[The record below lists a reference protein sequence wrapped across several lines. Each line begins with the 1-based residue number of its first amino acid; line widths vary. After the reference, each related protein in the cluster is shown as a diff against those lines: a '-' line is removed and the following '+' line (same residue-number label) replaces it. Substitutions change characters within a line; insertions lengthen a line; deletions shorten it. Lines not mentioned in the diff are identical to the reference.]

1 MALHPLAGHYEARR
15 RLAHA
20 LSKGQLP
27 QVILVSGPRGVGKQ
41 RLGLW
46 LAQLIYCEQ
55 PGPEP
60 CGKCRGCQLVEGL
73 VHPDLH
79 WMIPIPRPKVA
90 DTAKQVEEAAELVAQ
105 AVDER
110 RKAPLYGPPDG
121 MAIHGVA
128 IARLIARRAALTP
141 VEGPRKVFIV
151 GDAERLVPQE
161 ASPEAANALLKLLE
175 EPPEDTV
182 FILTAEDPKAL
193 LPTVRSRTVPLRLAR
208 LGSDEV
214 RGFLESHL
222 DPPLDPAILDE
233 RVALA
238 EGSIGRALWEVEDAA
253 KARARA
259 LEFMGAALEG
269 AAAAAAAAAGA
280 RGDRVQLMERVLKQ
294 APWSARGE
302 FSGMLEALGEVLSD
316 ASRAALAQEPRRAV
330 PGFLE
335 SRDPAALS
343 RALVLVAQAEEAARG
358 NMNPQLLLAV
368 LGEQLGATL

>member
-1 MALHPLAGHYEARR
+1 MHPLAGHHEARR

-20 LSKGQLP
+20 LSKGRLP
-27 QVILVSGPRGVGKQ
+27 QVILISGPKGVGKQ

-60 CGKCRGCQLVEGL
+60 CGKCRGCQLVGGL

-79 WMIPIPRPKVA
+79 WMIPIPRPKAA
-90 DTAKQVEEAAELVAQ
+90 DAAKQIEEAAELVAQ

-141 VEGPRKVFIV
+141 VEGHRKVFMV

-175 EPPEDTV
+175 EPPADTV
-182 FILTAEDPKAL
+182 LILTAEDPKAL
-193 LPTVRSRTVPLRLAR
+193 LPTVRSRAVPLRLAR
-208 LGSDEV
+208 LGRDEV

-238 EGSIGRALWEVEDAA
+238 RGSIGRALWEVEDAT

-269 AAAAAAAAAGA
+269 AEAGD
-280 RGDRVQLMERVLKQ
+280 DRVQLMELVLKQ

-330 PGFLE
+330 PGFLQ

-343 RALVLVAQAEEAARG
+343 RALVLVAEAEEAARG
-358 NMNPQLLLAV
+358 NVNPQLLLAV
-368 LGEQLGATL
+368 LGEQLGAAL

>member
-20 LSKGQLP
+20 LSEGRLP
-27 QVILVSGPRGVGKQ
+27 QVILVSGPKGVGKQ
-41 RLGLW
+41 RLALW
-46 LAQLIYCEQ
+46 LAQMIYCEE
-55 PGPEP
+55 PEKEP
-60 CGKCRGCQLVEGL
+60 CGKCRGCHLVEGL
-73 VHPDLH
+73 GHPDLH
-79 WMIPIPRPKVA
+79 WMTPIPRPKAA
-90 DTAKQVEEAAELVAQ
+90 DAAKQVEETAELVAQ

-128 IARLIARRAALTP
+128 TARLIARRAALTP
-141 VEGPRKVFIV
+141 VEGRRKVFIV

-182 FILTAEDPKAL
+182 FVLTAEDPKAL
-193 LPTVRSRTVPLRLAR
+193 LPTVRSRAVPLRLGR

-222 DPPLDPAILDE
+222 DPPLDPAALDE

-238 EGSIGRALWEVEDAA
+238 EGSIGRALWEVEDTAQ
-253 KARARA
+253 ARARA
-259 LEFMGAALEG
+259 LEFLEAAVGGEG
-269 AAAAAAAAAGA
+269 TG
-280 RGDRVQLMERVLKQ
+280 RGRDRVQLMERVLKQ

-302 FSGMLEALGEVLSD
+302 FSGMLEALGEALSD
-316 ASRAALAQEPRRAV
+316 ASRAALAREPRRAV

-335 SRDPAALS
+335 RRDPAALS
-343 RALVLVAQAEEAARG
+343 RALVLVAEAEEAARG
-358 NMNPQLLLAV
+358 NVNPQLLLAV

>member
-1 MALHPLAGHYEARR
+1 MALHPLAGHHEARR

-20 LSKGQLP
+20 LSEGRLP
-27 QVILVSGPRGVGKQ
+27 QVILVSGPKGVGKQ
-41 RLGLW
+41 RLALW
-46 LAQLIYCEQ
+46 LAQMIYCEQ
-55 PGPEP
+55 PEKEP
-60 CGKCRGCQLVEGL
+60 CGECRGCQLVEGL
-73 VHPDLH
+73 GHPDLH
-79 WMIPIPRPKVA
+79 WMTPIPRPKAA
-90 DTAKQVEEAAELVAQ
+90 DAAKQVEETAELVAQ

-128 IARLIARRAALTP
+128 TARLIARRAALTP
-141 VEGPRKVFIV
+141 VEGCRKVFIV

-182 FILTAEDPKAL
+182 FVLTAEDPKAL
-193 LPTVRSRTVPLRLAR
+193 LPTVRSRAVPLRLGR

-253 KARARA
+253 QARARA
-259 LEFMGAALEG
+259 LEFLDAALGG
-269 AAAAAAAAAGA
+269 AGPG
-280 RGDRVQLMERVLKQ
+280 GDRVQLMERVLKQ

-302 FSGMLEALGEVLSD
+302 FSGMLEALGEALSD
-316 ASRAALAQEPRRAV
+316 ASRAALDREPRRAV
-330 PGFLE
+330 PGSLE
-335 SRDPAALS
+335 RRDPAALS
-343 RALVLVAQAEEAARG
+343 RALILVAEAEEAARG
-358 NMNPQLLLAV
+358 NVNPQLLLAV

>member
-1 MALHPLAGHYEARR
+1 MHPLAGHYEARQ

-20 LSKGQLP
+20 LSEGRLP

-41 RLGLW
+41 RLALW
-46 LAQLIYCEQ
+46 LAQMIYCEQ
-55 PGPEP
+55 RGKEP
-60 CGKCRGCQLVEGL
+60 CGECRGCQLVQGL
-73 VHPDLH
+73 GHPDLH
-79 WMIPIPRPKVA
+79 WMIPIPRPKA
-90 DTAKQVEEAAELVAQ
+90 GDAAKQVEEAAELVAQ

-110 RKAPLYGPPDG
+110 RKAPLYGASDG

-141 VEGPRKVFIV
+141 VEGHRKVFII

-182 FILTAEDPKAL
+182 FVLTAEDPKAL
-193 LPTVRSRTVPLRLAR
+193 LPTVRSRAVPLRLGR
-208 LGSDEV
+208 LDREEG
-214 RGFLESHL
+214 RGFLKSQVN
-222 DPPLDPAILDE
+222 PPLDPDILDE

-238 EGSIGRALWEVEDAA
+238 EGSIGKALWEVEDAA
-253 KARARA
+253 QARARA
-259 LEFMGAALEG
+259 LEFLDAAL
-269 AAAAAAAAAGA
+269 AG
-280 RGDRVQLMERVLKQ
+280 GDRVNLMERVLKQ

-302 FSGMLEALGEVLSD
+302 FSGMLEALGEALSD

-335 SRDPAALS
+335 RRDPTALS
-343 RALVLVAQAEEAARG
+343 QAMILVAEAEEAAKG
-358 NMNPQLLLAV
+358 NVNPQLLLAV